1 LIAIPGH
8 FQKKKT
14 ELTNGSH
21 YAHLARYL
29 AAGDSLSS
37 DTPTKVVFLA
47 SSRERFIT
55 WILLKVDGG
64 LDLVFGSSLRSRRLL
79 QLFLTQ
85 MRLSVRE
92 D

>member
-29 AAGDSLSS
+29 VAGDSLRSN
-37 DTPTKVVFLA
+37 TP
-47 SSRERFIT
+47 S
-55 WILLKVDGG
+55 
-64 LDLVFGSSLRSRRLL
+64 
-79 QLFLTQ
+79 
-85 MRLSVRE
+85 
-92 D
+92 